1 MRDTNQKGRQPRRTT
16 LAMLAGAS
24 VVAGSLTVVSG
35 SVLAAGSGTP
45 QDQRRYVTYVTR
57 DLVGRDP
64 GTEQLD
70 LWSTALQEG
79 WPRLELTRGHVGDAG
94 WGSQVVDG
102 AFTEI
107 LGRRADDAGRRY
119 WTARLLDDLRPR
131 DVYVALA
138 VSPEGLGG
146 AAGTIEATVDDLYR
160 ALLGRSP
167 DPAGLTH
174 FSTRMHSGA
183 TATAVASELV
193 GSHEGRSRRVD
204 ALYRRLLGRPADP
217 TGLTHWSDQLAVVE
231 DREVAAQLAAS
242 REYFDQSIDDPAL
255 PPIVPPVVGPVHP
268 STTTVTTAIT
278 TPTTSTTV
286 PTHPEPEHFTGSV
299 ADFDVVPDPLPP
311 GAPGTLIRY
320 QNLDSTST
328 QESLRVMYHSRDAEG
343 RDRAVT
349 GVVSYPVGR
358 VAPDGGWPVVS
369 TAHGTTG
376 IAEQCAPSRWE
387 KSAPLYGVDGVA
399 VATDYIGLGPVGEV
413 HSYLNGVSEGN
424 AMIDAVRAVR
434 MIPEAHAS
442 NRWFSI
448 GGSQGGHA
456 ALFGGERSAT
466 YAPELEL
473 LGTVAMAP
481 PAAFDQ
487 TFGLVDEIA
496 VRIIGVMMLNGAV
509 LEHPEIDPTLYM
521 GDQAAAAAGVLRTGC
536 LGEIQSA
543 YVPLAAQGTGF
554 WKVDPRT
561 VEPALSFTLA
571 QEPGLVATG
580 APMFVSSGTTD
591 IQVNYQR
598 ERILVDRLCGLGQ
611 VVEFHEYVGADHGA
625 VFALSEGRVRQWLA
639 ERLAGSP
646 AVDSCDDPTRPLPG

>member
-1 MRDTNQKGRQPRRTT
+1 M
-16 LAMLAGAS
+16 AMLAGAS
-24 VVAGSLTVVSG
+24 VVAGSLTVVPG
-35 SVLAAGSGTP
+35 SVLATAPRAP

-64 GTEQLD
+64 GAEQLD
-70 LWSTALQEG
+70 LWSSALHEG
-79 WPRLELTRGHVGDAG
+79 WPRVELTRGHVYDPG

-119 WTARLLDDLRPR
+119 WTARLLDDLSPSG
-131 DVYVALA
+131 VYVALA
-138 VSPEGLGG
+138 VSPEALGDT
-146 AAGTIEATVDDLYR
+146 AGSIEGTVDDLYR

-174 FSTRMHSGA
+174 FSTRMQSGA
-183 TATAVASELV
+183 TSTTVASELIA
-193 GSHEGRSRRVD
+193 SNEGRSRRVG
-204 ALYRRLLGRPADP
+204 ALYRRLLGRSADP
-217 TGLTHWSDQLAVVE
+217 TGLAHWSDQLAVIE
-231 DREVAAQLAAS
+231 DREVAARLAAS
-242 REYFDQSIDDPAL
+242 REYFDRSVDEPTL
-255 PPIVPPVVGPVHP
+255 PPIVPPTAGPVGP
-268 STTTVTTAIT
+268 STTTTA
-278 TPTTSTTV
+278 TTSTTASTTTTTTTV
-286 PTHPEPEHFTGSV
+286 PAHPEPEHFTGSV
-299 ADFDVVPDPLPP
+299 ADFYVVPDPLPP

-320 QNLDSTST
+320 QDLDASST
-328 QESLRVMYHSRDAEG
+328 QESLRVMYHSRDAAG

-349 GVVSYPVGR
+349 GVVSFPVGR

-413 HSYLNGVSEGN
+413 HSYLNGISEGN

-487 TFGLVDEIA
+487 TFGLVDEIV

-509 LEHPEIDPTLYM
+509 LEHPEIDPNFYM
-521 GDQAAAAAGVLRTGC
+521 GDQAAAAAGVLKTGC

-543 YVPLAAQGTGF
+543 YVPLAAAGPSF

-561 VEPALSFTLA
+561 VEPTLSFTLA
-571 QEPGLVATG
+571 QEPGLVATA

-598 ERILVDRLCGLGQ
+598 ERILVDRLCRLGQ
-611 VVEFHEYVGADHGA
+611 VVEFHEYAGADHGA

-639 ERLAGSP
+639 ERLAGTP
-646 AVDSCDDPTRPLPG
+646 AVDSCGDPARPLPG